1 MKKRGMLLLLGCMF
15 LGALGVLA
23 APWGAM
29 ADYVDEYTPS
39 KTGEKYLLRKIL
51 NGQTLSIGL
60 QRDAYTDKHYD
71 KLSRLIVDSYND
83 WFFNAARHIEQSGR
97 EAEFADIL
105 PILRQGVRV
114 QMSEQGSDV
123 NFVFMPFKEVQW
135 QCGRGAGGCYT
146 LNEPI
151 PHIYLPADTGLL
163 KVLSLGRE
171 SKKRL
176 GTHEIGHSLGFSDQ
190 YFQARSINSDV
201 IYGSTEER
209 DTIMQHA
216 GHLTCDD
223 ADGMIN
229 LIDITRGTRRGGDH
243 GWKTLC
249 PKSQEYYIG
258 GMSAGKGPYRI
269 TLSKDKGAVVLMTYE
284 KGQKVASE
292 VYPFATPQGPV
303 QWQETPTRTTSKKD
317 RFGRPVVAHGPNGE
331 TIYYAYLYDR
341 VERVSVQN
349 GLALNFVTQVNYL
362 PKQRSGSLKDYKEM
376 FFGQQGVVCLLKT
389 RTFTKRGYASEYVE
403 SVNKPQISRYIKRGY
418 DQRGQLVENVYEEP
432 NAPQQKRQRTS
443 LRSVAVQRGTVAVEQ
458 GINQQINRQME
469 ANRQSELVNKL
480 DQWTQRTLQ
489 GFSRQGK

>member
-1 MKKRGMLLLLGCMF
+1 MLLLLGCMLF
-15 LGALGVLA
+15 GALGVLA
-23 APWGAM
+23 TPWGAM

-71 KLSRLIVDSYND
+71 KLSRLIVESYNE
-83 WFFNAARHIEQSGR
+83 WFSNAAHHIEKAGR

-105 PILRQGVRV
+105 PVLHQGVHIQV
-114 QMSEQGSDV
+114 GEQGSDLI
-123 NFVFMPFKEVQW
+123 FVFLPFREIQAE
-135 QCGRGAGGCYT
+135 CGRNADGCYT
-146 LNEPI
+146 LNEAI
-151 PHIYLPADTGLL
+151 RHIYLPANDGIL
-163 KVLSLGRE
+163 KLVSLGKE
-171 SKKRL
+171 TKKRIGL
-176 GTHEIGHSLGFSDQ
+176 HEIGHSLGFSDQ
-190 YFQARSINSDV
+190 YFQARSVNSDV
-201 IYGSTEER
+201 MYGSTEER
-209 DTIMQHA
+209 ATIMQHA

-258 GMSAGKGPYRI
+258 GMSVGKGPYRI
-269 TLSKDKGAVVLMTYE
+269 TLSKDKGAVVLMTYD
-284 KGQKVASE
+284 KGRKVASE
-292 VYPFATPQGPV
+292 VYPFATPQEPV
-303 QWQETPTRTTSKKD
+303 QWQETPARTTSKKD

-376 FFGQQGVVCLLKT
+376 FFGQQGVVCLLRT

-443 LRSVAVQRGTVAVEQ
+443 LRSVAVQRGAAAVEQ

-469 ANRQSELVNKL
+469 ASRQNELVNKL
-480 DQWTQRTLQ
+480 DQWSQRTLQ
-489 GFSRQGK
+489 GFSRQSK

>member
-1 MKKRGMLLLLGCMF
+1 MKKRGILLLLGFIF

-83 WFFNAARHIEQSGR
+83 WFFNAARHIEKTGR

-123 NFVFMPFKEVQW
+123 NFVFMSFRDIQW
-135 QCGRGAGGCYT
+135 QCGHGAGGCYT
-146 LNEPI
+146 SNEPI

-163 KVLSLGRE
+163 KILSLGRE
-171 SKKRL
+171 SKRRL

-190 YFQARSINSDV
+190 YFQARSVNSDV
-201 IYGSTEER
+201 MYGSTEER
-209 DTIMQHA
+209 ETIMQHA

-229 LIDITRGTRRGGDH
+229 LIDITLGKRRGGDR
-243 GWKTLC
+243 GWQTLC

-269 TLSKDKGAVVLMTYE
+269 TLSKDKGAVVLMTYD
-284 KGQKVASE
+284 KGQKVANE
-292 VYPFATPQGPV
+292 VYPFATPQGAV
-303 QWQETPTRTTSKKD
+303 NWQETPARTTLKQD
-317 RFGRPVVAHGPNGE
+317 RLGRPLVSRGPNGE

-341 VERVSVQN
+341 VERLTVKNGETLNLVRTVRYPRQRAGQMQN
-349 GLALNFVTQVNYL
+349 HKA
-362 PKQRSGSLKDYKEM
+362 M
-376 FFGQQGVVCLLKT
+376 FFGQQGSVCVLLVE
-389 RTFTKRGYASEYVE
+389 TFAKRGYTSEYE
-403 SVNKPQISRYIKRGY
+403 EKINQPTKGRYIKRGY
-418 DQRGQLVENVYEEP
+418 DQRGQLAESVYEEP
-432 NAPQQKRQRTS
+432 NQQKNQRHTS
-443 LRSVAVQRGTVAVEQ
+443 LRAITAQRRGANAEQ
-458 GINQQINRQME
+458 GLSQQVNRQME
-469 ANRQSELVNKL
+469 ATQQGQLVK
-480 DQWTQRTLQ
+480 
-489 GFSRQGK
+489 

>member
-1 MKKRGMLLLLGCMF
+1 MLLLLGCMLF
-15 LGALGVLA
+15 GVLGAWA

-51 NGQTLSIGL
+51 NGQTLSVGL

-83 WFFNAARHIEQSGR
+83 WFFNAARHIEKTGR

-123 NFVFMPFKEVQW
+123 NFVFISFRDIQW
-135 QCGRGAGGCYT
+135 QCGHGAGGCYT

-171 SKKRL
+171 TKKRL

-190 YFQARSINSDV
+190 YFQARSVNSDV
-201 IYGSTEER
+201 MYGSTEER
-209 DTIMQHA
+209 ETIMQHA

-229 LIDITRGTRRGGDH
+229 LIDITRGIRRGGDK

-269 TLSKDKGAVVLMTYE
+269 TLSKDKGAVVLMTYD
-284 KGQKVASE
+284 KGKKVASE
-292 VYPFATPQGPV
+292 VYPFATPQGAV
-303 QWQETPTRTTSKKD
+303 NWQETPARTTSKQD
-317 RFGRPVVAHGPNGE
+317 RFGRPLVSRGPNGE

-403 SVNKPQISRYIKRGY
+403 GVNKPEIIRYIKRGY
-418 DQRGQLVENVYEEP
+418 DQRGQLAENVYEEP
-432 NAPQQKRQRTS
+432 NQQKNQRHTS
-443 LRSVAVQRGTVAVEQ
+443 LRAITAQKRGVVAVEQ
-458 GINQQINRQME
+458 GLNHQVNRQME
-469 ANRQSELVNKL
+469 AAQQGQLVKQL
-480 DQWTQRTLQ
+480 DQWTQKTLQ
-489 GFSRQGK
+489 EFSRTVK